1 MPKTAQN
8 KDTLTPEM
16 KHMLLQ
22 ESCLSPDNPMQKHLE
37 RVVQNRQYELHC
49 YFEAVLARVR
59 PRHCDEKFTKHIQK
73 EADEHML
80 ALRNLLKRSNAMY

>member
-1 MPKTAQN
+1 MRKDTKN

-22 ESCLSPDNPMQKHLE
+22 ESSLAPDDPMQKHLE
-37 RVVQNRQYELHC
+37 KVVQNRQYEIHC
-49 YFEAVLARVR
+49 YFQAVLARLR
-59 PRHCDEKFTKHIQK
+59 PRHCDEHFTKHIQT

-80 ALRNLLKRSNAMY
+80 ALRNLLKRSNSMY